1 MTLTQLR
8 DEVKAILLRIS
19 PKNKFFI
26 SQSVW
31 ESDRFRLSVEIN
43 LAIYPEEC
51 ANQTAAQFVIGFLKK
66 EKPLGDFETPAEL
79 LKTLEKAVKAYQKQS
94 CINYKTL
101 ELDEDATPKSPKNR
115 YISEQLFDF

>member
-1 MTLTQLR
+1 MTLIQLR

-26 SQSVW
+26 SQTVW
-31 ESDRFRLSVEIN
+31 ESDRFRLSAD
-43 LAIYPEEC
+43 LTFAIYPEEC
-51 ANQTAAQFVIGFLKK
+51 ENQNAAQFVDDFLKK
-66 EKPLGDFETPAEL
+66 EKLRYFKTPAEL
-79 LKTLEKAVKAYQKQS
+79 LKTLEKAVKAYQGQS
-94 CINYKTL
+94 GINYKTL